1 MNLLVGLN
9 WVDVVLL
16 ILAAVS
22 LVVGYVQGLLRQVI
36 SLAAL
41 YIAIILGAQ
50 YYAPFAAWMRAVTFQ
65 PNLSRI
71 SNMIAFFVIVLLVY
85 TVLTFLA
92 QDAYERTRLKIFP
105 VVDQFGGSILALAT
119 LVIMAVLSLAVLQ
132 FSIVEPWP
140 GLEAAHDQIASGLG
154 SSSLVLLLETNKEM
168 LLNTLR
174 PWLPAGLPSI
184 FNL

>member
-1 MNLLVGLN
+1 MNLLVGFN
-9 WVDVVLL
+9 WVDAVLL

-22 LVVGYVQGLLRQVI
+22 LVVGYIQGLLRQVI

-50 YYAPFAAWMRAVTFQ
+50 YYAPLGAWMRAITFQ
-65 PNLSRI
+65 PQQSRI
-71 SNMIAFFVIVLLVY
+71 SNMIAFFAIVMLVY

-105 VVDQFGGSILALAT
+105 LLDQFGGSILGLAT
-119 LVIMAVLSLAVLQ
+119 LVIVAILALAVLQ

-140 GLEAAHDQIASGLG
+140 GIEAVHDQIANGLG
-154 SSSLVLLLETNKEM
+154 SSSLVLLLETNKDM